1 VFAGWLVQAYRRVVG
16 IIADAFSRLP
26 SSRVAVSAGL
36 PVPKTM
42 GTFP

>member
-1 VFAGWLVQAYRRVVG
+1 MFAGWLVQAYRRVVG
-16 IIADAFSRLP
+16 IIAEAFSRLP

-36 PVPKTM
+36 PLFETM